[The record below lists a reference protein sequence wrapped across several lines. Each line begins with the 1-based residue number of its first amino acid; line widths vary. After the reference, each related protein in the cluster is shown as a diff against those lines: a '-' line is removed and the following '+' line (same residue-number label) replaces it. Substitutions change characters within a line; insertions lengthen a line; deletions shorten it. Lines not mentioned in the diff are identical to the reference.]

1 MDVLSGIGKLL
12 IVAGLLIAVAGV
24 ALVLLAQVPF
34 LGKLPGDILIRRDNV
49 TVFFPL
55 ATMIIVSVVLT
66 ILLNLLSRFFR

>member
-1 MDVLSGIGKLL
+1 MDVLFGIGKLL
-12 IVAGLLIAVAGV
+12 IIAGLLIAVAGV

-34 LGKLPGDILIRRDNV
+34 LGKLPGDILISRDNV
-49 TVFFPL
+49 TVSFPL